1 MDVLF
6 PLGSRKRWLPNSRD
20 GEISDRERQQRT
32 HEVNT
37 WVHVTLNALTTTNTL
52 MRTWKKKTCPTS
64 LESRRK
70 ARGRFVLL
78 LHPRGVVDDAPTIRL
93 EGPMIITEVWIVDCR
108 FRSDKISCGDN
119 VSFIEVSVVP
129 LGVHVLLLSL
139 PSRVN

>member
-6 PLGSRKRWLPNSRD
+6 PLGGLRRWLLNSCD

-32 HEVNT
+32 REVNT
-37 WVHVTLNALTTTNTL
+37 WAHVTLMALTTTNTL
-52 MRTWKKKTCPTS
+52 MRTWTKKTSPTS

-70 ARGRFVLL
+70 ARERFVLL
-78 LHPRGVVDDAPTIRL
+78 LHPRGIVDDAPTIRL
-93 EGPMIITEVWIVDCR
+93 EGPMIITEVWIVDCK
-108 FRSDKISCGDN
+108 FRNDKISCRHN